1 MGKFDWAKLHEGG
14 DAGHDVPPPPPHRG
28 GTPPPLPHRSPL
40 QLLLTLALG
49 LAVIYGGYFWLI
61 RRVVVPAGKVLVLL
75 KKDGTLAR
83 RRSDHHLRP
92 PDAKTDP
99 AGYKQWED
107 KDSDVNGILE
117 QVYSEGTYFGFS
129 PFDYERTVISPEVVD
144 ATAIVPTHGKVGII
158 VKKFGDKLAT
168 VRRCWPILSRGQ
180 RGPLPN
186 VFQPGS
192 LQRIFQYLRV

>member
-75 KKDGTLAR
+75 KKDGMRSLDGDQIIIPR
-83 RRSDHHLRP
+83 RRMRKPIQPATSD
-92 PDAKTDP
+92 
-99 AGYKQWED
+99 
-107 KDSDVNGILE
+107 
-117 QVYSEGTYFGFS
+117 GT
-129 PFDYERTVISPEVVD
+129 TN
-144 ATAIVPTHGKVGII
+144 TAM
-158 VKKFGDKLAT
+158 
-168 VRRCWPILSRGQ
+168 
-180 RGPLPN
+180 
-186 VFQPGS
+186 
-192 LQRIFQYLRV
+192 